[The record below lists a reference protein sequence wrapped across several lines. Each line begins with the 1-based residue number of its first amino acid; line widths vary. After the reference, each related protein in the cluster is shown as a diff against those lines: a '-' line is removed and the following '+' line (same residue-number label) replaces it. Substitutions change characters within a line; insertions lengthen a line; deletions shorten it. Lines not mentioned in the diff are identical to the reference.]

1 MLEEGNN
8 VYEIQDLEKR
18 SPVIGSSLENEKK
31 VAASETFTATSEDD
45 QQYIVESSEATKLS
59 WFHKF
64 FASLNAETKGVEPV
78 TEDEKRTIPY

>member
-31 VAASETFTATSEDD
+31 VAASDTFTATSED
-45 QQYIVESSEATKLS
+45 YRGSISSL
-59 WFHKF
+59 
-64 FASLNAETKGVEPV
+64 PV
-78 TEDEKRTIPY
+78 